1 MPKVRIILEDDTGTV
16 TEQTYALNGDLDT
29 LDGIDESVEQL
40 RLEALPHLEKALLE
54 QSQQRAVEQEK
65 KTPPVS

>member
-1 MPKVRIILEDDTGTV
+1 MPKVHIILEDDTGTV

-29 LDGIDESVEQL
+29 LDGIDESVEQF
-40 RLEALPHLEKALLE
+40 RLEALPQLEKTLLE